1 MPTAWIIGLVVGA
14 LVILGI
20 IIQVVRRPLAVVSYL
35 LKNLLIGC
43 VGLLVVDYLGKSI
56 NLHVPLNIGTASV
69 AGILGLPGIAALAVI
84 EKWIL

>member
-1 MPTAWIIGLVVGA
+1 MGA
-14 LVILGI
+14 LVTIVI
-20 IIQVVRRPLAVVSYL
+20 IIQVVRRPSAVVSYL
-35 LKNLLIGC
+35 LKNALIGC

-69 AGILGLPGIAALAVI
+69 AGVLGLPGIAALAVI